1 MELESNHSSNIG
13 ILKNGKP
20 NKDLK
25 KVKKVKMQDDEPKDN
40 NAISPKNED
49 SFSSIDEEIEELPEN
64 ISCKAID

>member
-40 NAISPKNED
+40 NANSPKNED